1 MINLVYLK
9 LNSEVTLY
17 LRDSVVTGSYRSASW
32 GVITLVGCTIAHID
46 GRMVQNAGNRKINIA
61 DVIAVGNT
69 GTFGHA
75 QRSDLCWE
83 VDIIDYEINFKNKY
97 AKYK

>member
-17 LRDSVVTGSYRSASW
+17 LRDLVVTGSYRSASW
-32 GVITLVGCTIAHID
+32 GIITLVDCTIAHID
-46 GRMVQNAGNRKINIA
+46 GRMVENAGNKKINIA

-69 GTFGHA
+69 GTLGHV

-97 AKYK
+97 TEYK

>member
-32 GVITLVGCTIAHID
+32 GVITLAGCTIAHID

-97 AKYK
+97 TKYK